1 MLMAE
6 VVILNLWTKTTGG
19 TKMEKKQCIAFYS
32 DKIVKIDITPY
43 INLLLKMYEETG
55 IIVVNDALKYGEGI
69 MYSVLETL
77 TDREQKVINLRVG
90 INNLEE
96 KTVEEVASIL
106 SLTCEQV
113 SEVEAKAF
121 RKLRHPSRSKSLTG
135 RNMYKIF
142 LEKYDDFYSSR
153 LSDLLIEE
161 IVSLVENRQ
170 DRSFY
175 IEKIMK
181 RYGVS
186 ITNQEDIKKNID
198 YDLDELELSVRAY
211 NCLKRAGI
219 NTFSE
224 LAHMSDGELKHVR
237 NLGQRCYD
245 EVKQKMKEVAGV
257 SEDECNTIVFSY
269 NGDKTVYKYFDVDT
283 QKIAKSI
290 YVNFVNIRPGAKI
303 ILNAPLSPGLQDILL
318 LKGYLYIEDVY
329 SDSEQLIKQ
338 LQAFGFED
346 FAQEICIF
354 KEMQEKPNEDER
366 VYICPMDDE
375 VLEFI
380 QNKECSSAGDF
391 IEKAESVEN
400 EKIADLAKRLLDA
413 SI

>member
-1 MLMAE
+1 
-6 VVILNLWTKTTGG
+6 
-19 TKMEKKQCIAFYS
+19 MEDKQCIAFYS
-32 DKIVKIDITPY
+32 DKIVNIDITPY

-55 IIVVNDALKYGEGI
+55 IMVVNDVLKYSEDI
-69 MYSVLETL
+69 MCSILDTL
-77 TDREQKVINLRVG
+77 TDREQKVIKLRVG
-90 INNLEE
+90 INDSEDR
-96 KTVEEVASIL
+96 TIEEVANIL

-113 SEVEAKAF
+113 SEIEAKAF
-121 RKLRHPSRSKSLTG
+121 RKLRHPSRSRSLTG
-135 RNMYKIF
+135 RNVYKSL

-161 IVSLVENRQ
+161 IISLVENRQ
-170 DRSFY
+170 NRRFY

-186 ITNQEDIKKNID
+186 ITNQKDTKENID
-198 YDLDELELSVRAY
+198 YDLAELELSVRAY

-245 EVKQKMKEVAGV
+245 EVKQKMKELAGV
-257 SEDECNTIVFSY
+257 SEDGCNTIVFSY

-290 YVNFVNIRPGAKI
+290 YINLVNMRPGAKI
-303 ILNAPLSPGLQDILL
+303 ILKVPLSPGVQDILL
-318 LKGYLYIEDVY
+318 MKGYLYIEDVY

-346 FAQEICIF
+346 FAQEICIL
-354 KEMQEKPNEDER
+354 KKMQEKPNEDER
-366 VYICPMDDE
+366 VYICTMDDE

-391 IEKAESVEN
+391 IEKAESVES
-400 EKIADLAKRLLDA
+400 EKIADLAQRLLDA
-413 SI
+413 EI

>member
-1 MLMAE
+1 
-6 VVILNLWTKTTGG
+6 
-19 TKMEKKQCIAFYS
+19 MENKQCIAFYS
-32 DKIVKIDITPY
+32 DKIVNIDITPY
-43 INLLLKMYEETG
+43 INLLLKMYEKTG
-55 IIVVNDALKYGEGI
+55 IMVVNDIFKYSEKI
-69 MYSVLETL
+69 MYDVLDTL
-77 TDREQKVINLRVG
+77 TDREQKVIKLRIG
-90 INNLEE
+90 INDLKER
-96 KTVEEVASIL
+96 TVEEVANIL
-106 SLTCEQV
+106 RLTCEQV
-113 SEVEAKAF
+113 SGIEAKAF
-121 RKLRHPSRSKSLTG
+121 RKLRHPSRSRSLTG
-135 RNMYKIF
+135 RNMYKLF

-161 IVSLVENRQ
+161 IISLVENRQ
-170 DRSFY
+170 NRSFY

-181 RYGVS
+181 RYDIS
-186 ITNQEDIKKNID
+186 ITNQEGTKEIVDC
-198 YDLDELELSVRAY
+198 DLDELELSVRAY

-245 EVKQKMKEVAGV
+245 EVKQKMKELAGV
-257 SEDECNTIVFSY
+257 SEDGCNTIVFSY

-283 QKIAKSI
+283 QRIAKSI
-290 YVNFVNIRPGAKI
+290 YINLVNMRPGEKI
-303 ILNAPLSPGLQDILL
+303 ILKVPLSPGVQDILL
-318 LKGYLYIEDVY
+318 MKGYLYIEDVY

-338 LQAFGFED
+338 LKAFGFED

-391 IEKAESVEN
+391 IEKAENVEN
-400 EKIADLAKRLLDA
+400 VKIADLAQRLLDA
-413 SI
+413 EI